1 MNSLRKYLE
10 ENNYKIKSYKIIKSA
25 RIIETDKC
33 KLVYKENTN
42 NYDTYDYLRTR
53 DFNFFPNILNDK
65 NSNFELT
72 EYIEEK
78 EVPREQKL
86 SDLIHISGILHRKT
100 SFNKEIDI
108 DFIKEM
114 YENTLKEVNYLMSY
128 YEDLNNYIDTI
139 VFMSPSEYLL
149 VSNIDLIY
157 FLLNFV
163 RVEINNWYNYM
174 KEKKV
179 IRYSV
184 IHNNLALDN
193 LIEGN
198 YKYLISWSKSRQ
210 DMPILDLVRIYQDN
224 YYDLNLEDLIHEYEV
239 ENRIDNYEYLL
250 FLIKIAIPKRIEFT
264 RNTYLDCYNINKYLV
279 YLRKIA
285 DLIQKNKV
293 KFQKN

>member
-1 MNSLRKYLE
+1 MNNLRKYFE
-10 ENNYKIKSYKIIKSA
+10 ENNCNIKSYKIVKSCK
-25 RIIETDKC
+25 IIETDKG
-33 KLVYKENTN
+33 KFVYKENTN
-42 NYDTYDYLRTR
+42 NYDTYDYLKTR

-65 NSNFELT
+65 NSSFELT
-72 EYIEEK
+72 EYVEEK
-78 EVPREQKL
+78 AIPKEQKL

-114 YENTLKEVNYLMSY
+114 YENTLKEVDYLRSY

-163 RVEINNWYNYM
+163 SVEINNWYNYI

-184 IHNNLALDN
+184 IHNNLSLDN
-193 LIEGN
+193 LIEGD

-264 RNTYLDCYNINKYLV
+264 GNTYLDCNNINKYLV

-285 DLIQKNKV
+285 NLIQKNEV
-293 KFQKN
+293 KKQKN

>member
-1 MNSLRKYLE
+1 
-10 ENNYKIKSYKIIKSA
+10 
-25 RIIETDKC
+25 
-33 KLVYKENTN
+33 
-42 NYDTYDYLRTR
+42 
-53 DFNFFPNILNDK
+53 
-65 NSNFELT
+65 
-72 EYIEEK
+72 
-78 EVPREQKL
+78 
-86 SDLIHISGILHRKT
+86 
-100 SFNKEIDI
+100 
-108 DFIKEM
+108 M

>member
-1 MNSLRKYLE
+1 MNSLKKYLE
-10 ENNYKIKSYKIIKSA
+10 ENDYRVKSYKIIKSA
-25 RIIETDKC
+25 KIVETDKG

-108 DFIKEM
+108 DFIKGM

-184 IHNNLALDN
+184 IHNNL
-193 LIEGN
+193 
-198 YKYLISWSKSRQ
+198 
-210 DMPILDLVRIYQDN
+210 
-224 YYDLNLEDLIHEYEV
+224 
-239 ENRIDNYEYLL
+239 LL
-250 FLIKIAIPKRIEFT
+250 
-264 RNTYLDCYNINKYLV
+264 
-279 YLRKIA
+279 
-285 DLIQKNKV
+285 
-293 KFQKN
+293 KFSV